1 MNKNNTI
8 WNRNFTTIFII
19 NNFTALGFHIL
30 TPTLP
35 KYTLSLGF
43 SSDIAGLVITMFTI
57 TAIMIRVFAGRILDN
72 RKKKGILIF
81 SLILISAAVL
91 GYSRSTTI
99 TALIFFRLLHGI
111 GWGLTTTANST
122 IAAESLPVDRLGRG
136 IGIFGIGSSLASAI
150 APNLGLQIVD
160 AFGFSAMFLIS
171 SGLAVTGGLISIL
184 IVDKEMRQNA
194 KKAGSPS
201 NSKRRLSDIGF
212 SFFAKK
218 AIFPAALMALINI
231 SYNSISTFIAVY
243 AENKGISGIGYYF
256 TVAAVFLLITRPLF
270 GRLSDHLQKE
280 IVFYPC
286 AILFSLVFVV
296 IYFANSLGWLLVAAA
311 LYGLGYG
318 GLQPTI
324 QVWCVKAAGEGN
336 TGKANSTYYTA
347 VDIGQGIG
355 ATLAGVLAVHLGYS
369 YMYLCMI
376 IPIII
381 MVTLFTLFY
390 VFKNRKIA

>member
-1 MNKNNTI
+1 LNKKNTI
-8 WNRNFTTIFII
+8 WTRNFTTIFIV
-19 NNFTALGFHIL
+19 NNFNALSFHIL

-43 SSDIAGLVITMFTI
+43 SSDIAGMIITMFTI
-57 TAIMIRVFAGRILDN
+57 TSIMIRVFAGRILDN
-72 RKKKGILIF
+72 RKKRGILIA
-81 SLILISAAVL
+81 SLILISAAII
-91 GYSRSTTI
+91 GYSRSASV

-122 IAAESLPVDRLGRG
+122 IAAEALPKDKLGRG

-150 APNLGLQIVD
+150 APNLGLQIVENYS
-160 AFGFSAMFLIS
+160 FSAMFKISACLAITGSLLSFLITEKDIHEEKKP
-171 SGLAVTGGLISIL
+171 APTFTG
-184 IVDKEMRQNA
+184 R
-194 KKAGSPS
+194 KK
-201 NSKRRLSDIGF
+201 LSDIGF
-212 SFFAKK
+212 SFFAKQ

-243 AENKGISGIGYYF
+243 AENKGISGVGYYF
-256 TVAAVFLLITRPLF
+256 TVAAAFLLITRPMF
-270 GRLSDHLQKE
+270 GRLSDSLKKE

-286 AILFSLVFVV
+286 AALFALVFVV
-296 IYFANSLGWLLVAAA
+296 IYFAQSLGWLLVAAA
-311 LYGLGYG
+311 LYGIGYG

-336 TGKANSTYYTA
+336 SGKANSTYYTA

-355 ATLAGVLAVHLGYS
+355 SSLAGVLAVHLGYG

-376 IPIII
+376 IPVVI
-381 MVTLFTLFY
+381 MITLFSVFY
-390 VFKNRKIA
+390 VSKSKKIV